1 MGFGITQSFDK
12 ILALASY
19 FESVDIKSVIGTFKR
34 VANILD
40 NANLTKDI
48 TLNTSLFEESETKL
62 YNNLMAYTNNKKT
75 EITNNTLD
83 SESYLAQIESLFAL
97 KSDLDSV
104 FDNVLIMTDNVE
116 LKQNRIGLITLV
128 FKAFMEFGDMR
139 EIAV

>member
-1 MGFGITQSFDK
+1 M
-12 ILALASY
+12 
-19 FESVDIKSVIGTFKR
+19 DIKSVIGTFKR

-40 NANLTKDI
+40 NKNLTKDI

-62 YNNLMAYTNNKKT
+62 YNNLMAYTKSKKT

-104 FDNVLIMTDNVE
+104 FDNVLIMTDNAE